1 LSVTFLISSLNPGGA
16 ERVVSLLANQ
26 ISKKKDVI
34 VITLSRDTPFYKLND
49 SIKIIQLGS
58 SQTTS
63 TFGAI
68 YSNLILILKLL
79 RLLKKLKTKH
89 LICFMTTSNV
99 LGVISGKLLTNI
111 KVTISE
117 RRNPL
122 THDVG
127 FWDNLRK
134 KVYNFADR
142 LVVQS
147 EEIKNYYN
155 DFIDETKIKIVPN
168 PIKIYGSI
176 KAKKENIILTVGRI
190 DSNKNQQQI
199 IRSFFRLNKEGWKL
213 IICGDGPLLDELIE
227 LSKKLGISDQ
237 IEFTGVV
244 KNIDDYYK
252 RASIFAFSSL
262 SEGFP
267 NVLLEAMNY
276 GCACISTDCPTGPSL
291 LIKNNFNGFLIPLAD
306 KSSYTNHFQKLID
319 DEKTRN
325 FFVGNSIKSLENYSL
340 NKVAEQ
346 WVN

>member
-1 LSVTFLISSLNPGGA
+1 MSVTFLISSLNPGGA

-34 VITLSRDTPFYKLND
+34 VITLSGDTPFYKLND

-127 FWDNLRK
+127 VWDNLRK
-134 KVYNFADR
+134 KVYNFADK

-213 IICGDGPLLDELIE
+213 IICGDGPLLNELIE
-227 LSKKLGISDQ
+227 LSKKLGISDRV
-237 IEFTGVV
+237 EFTGVV

-291 LIKNNFNGFLIPLAD
+291 LIKNNFNGFLIPLGD